1 MPRFARNPL
10 HPVLAAIAGCLVATV
25 WAMAPARAK
34 DGPRPASPLP
44 AAHSHN
50 DYEQKRPLHE
60 ALDHGFASVEAD
72 IHLVEGQLLVAHD
85 RPKVRP
91 ERTLESLY
99 LAPLHER
106 VVANKGSVHPGLARF
121 TLLIDIKGNPEGT
134 YAVLDPL
141 LRRHREVLTRFT
153 PDQTFAGPVT
163 VILSGAR
170 PTALVAAQPERFCAI
185 DGRPEDLAAN
195 TSTNLVPMV
204 SEAWN
209 TAFGPIRGSPLP
221 EATRSALHAY
231 VHRAHAQGRVVRFW
245 GAPDR
250 EWFWKELQS
259 AKVDYLNTD
268 RIPVLAAFLRV
279 GQSGPPAE
287 HPR

>member
-1 MPRFARNPL
+1 MHFSATRALRA
-10 HPVLAAIAGCLVATV
+10 VLAGIAAGLVAAGV
-25 WAMAPARAK
+25 PHARVHGKDAP
-34 DGPRPASPLP
+34 PPVTPLP
-44 AAHSHN
+44 SAHSHN

-72 IHLVEGQLLVAHD
+72 IHLVDGQLLVAHD

-91 ERTLESLY
+91 DRTLESMY

-106 VVANKGSVHPGLARF
+106 VVAHKGSVHPGLARF
-121 TLLIDIKGNPEGT
+121 TLLIDVKANPEGT

-153 PDQTFAGPVT
+153 PDRTFPGPIT

-170 PTALVAAQPERFCAI
+170 PTARVAAQAERFCGI

-204 SEAWN
+204 SESWN
-209 TAFGPIRGSPLP
+209 TAFGTLRGSPLP
-221 EATRSALHAY
+221 DATRSALHAY
-231 VHRAHAQGRVVRFW
+231 VERAHAQGRVVRFW

-250 EWFWKELQS
+250 EWFWKELQA

-268 RIPVLAAFLRV
+268 RIPDLAAFLRA
-279 GQSGPPAE
+279 GPSSAPMAS
-287 HPR
+287 PR